1 MHDINKMVQN
11 IDEYKQKL
19 GLKKFDLDKDYFLTL
34 ANDIKQIRS
43 QTQEFQAKRNSGA
56 KEIGQL
62 IAKKESAE
70 VVEAKKAEMT
80 DLTEQTK
87 VLEAKLSEKEE
98 ELKNYILYMP
108 NIPHDSVPAGNSEE
122 DNVVIG
128 EYGVMPKL
136 NFTPKEHHELG
147 ETMDIIDMERGA
159 KISGSRFSVL
169 KGAGARLDHA
179 LKQYYVDKAIEHGF
193 ELVTV
198 PNMVNRES
206 AQGTGN
212 LPKFEDE
219 MFKTMSNGK
228 EMFLISTAE
237 IPVTN
242 LYANEVLKEDEL
254 LKMHA
259 ALTPC
264 YRVEVGSAGK
274 DVKGIFRQ
282 HQFDKLEMVM
292 FAHPDNSWQAF
303 DKLTGFARNLLL
315 GLGLHFREVNLSSG
329 DLGFSATRCSDLE
342 VWMPGQN
349 KYREISSCSH
359 FADFQARRANIRF
372 NNTATG
378 KNEFVHTLN
387 GSGMP
392 IGRSIVAIME
402 NYQQEDGS
410 IIIPEG
416 LKKYL
421 PYERISADGKLV

>member
-19 GLKKFDLDKDYFLTL
+19 ALKKFDLDKEYFLSL
-34 ANDIKQIRS
+34 ANDIKQIRN
-43 QTQEFQAKRNSGA
+43 QTQEFQAKRNAGA
-56 KEIGQL
+56 KEIGHL
-62 IAKKESAE
+62 IAQKQSKE

-80 DLTEQTK
+80 ELSEQTK

-98 ELKNYILYMP
+98 ELKNYMLYMP

-128 EYGVMPKL
+128 EYGIKPEF

-147 ETMDIIDMERGA
+147 EKMDIIDMERGA

-219 MFKTMSNGK
+219 MFKTVSNGK
-228 EMFLISTAE
+228 ELFLISTAE

-242 LYANEVLKEDEL
+242 LYANEVFKEEEL

-274 DVKGIFRQ
+274 DIKGIFRQ

-292 FAHPDNSWQAF
+292 FSHPDKSWQAF
-303 DKLTGFARNLLL
+303 DKLTEFARNLLL

-329 DLGFSATRCSDLE
+329 DLGFSATRCSDME

-349 KYREISSCSH
+349 KYREISSCSN
-359 FADFQARRANIRF
+359 FVDFQARRANIRF
-372 NNTATG
+372 HNTASG

-392 IGRSIVAIME
+392 IGRSIVAVME
-402 NYQQEDGS
+402 NYQQQDGS
-410 IIIPEG
+410 ILIPEA

-421 PYERISADGKLV
+421 PYEKITAEGKLV